1 MIQYNWSFENLL
13 INCSFIF
20 LFIAMI
26 CYWIYLASFFKEI
39 FLKLGK
45 FSNIF
50 ANFSIFA
57 SLILRWI
64 NSGHFPLSNCAT
76 SKNKKFNNIQK
87 IKKIVF
93 FNFFQAI

>member
-1 MIQYNWSFENLL
+1 MIQYNWPFENLL

-20 LFIAMI
+20 LFVAMI
-26 CYWIYLASFFKEI
+26 CYWVYLASFFKEI

-64 NSGHFPLSNCAT
+64 NSGHFPLSNCAA

-87 IKKIVF
+87 I
-93 FNFFQAI
+93 

>member
-1 MIQYNWSFENLL
+1 MIQPNWLFENLL

-26 CYWIYLASFFKEI
+26 CYWIYLGLFFKNI

-45 FSNIF
+45 SSTIL
-50 ANFSIFA
+50 ANFSILA

-64 NSGHFPLSNCAT
+64 NSGHFPLSNLASST
-76 SKNKKFNNIQK
+76 KNKI
-87 IKKIVF
+87 IIY
-93 FNFFQAI
+93 